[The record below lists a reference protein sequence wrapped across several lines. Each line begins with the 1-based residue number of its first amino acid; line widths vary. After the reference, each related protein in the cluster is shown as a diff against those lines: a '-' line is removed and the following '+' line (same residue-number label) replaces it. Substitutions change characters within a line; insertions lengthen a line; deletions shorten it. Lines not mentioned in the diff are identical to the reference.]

1 MTSLI
6 HRSLIVFVL
15 AGSAIASPAP
25 ASSFAGIATSQT
37 PSAPA
42 TADPTAIVPEE
53 IVLHPQT
60 VAFVMGKGKWDDA
73 AALFDTS
80 FKEIYAALVHDIIH
94 VVGVP
99 MVEYLD
105 SDDSSFAFKA
115 MVPVDAVTGRKLS
128 ADVEIGDGPSGK
140 VLKFSHRGS
149 FDDLEQVYNRID
161 DYLAGKGLEIQR
173 VVEEYVTDQA
183 VTPPN
188 NTVTN
193 IYVFTN

>member
-1 MTSLI
+1 MTPVFRRCLTVCALLFS
-6 HRSLIVFVL
+6 IV
-15 AGSAIASPAP
+15 ASAPAFAEIASPPGPAAP
-25 ASSFAGIATSQT
+25 A
-37 PSAPA
+37 P
-42 TADPTAIVPEE
+42 ADPNAIVPED
-53 IVLHPQT
+53 IILPPQT

-73 AALFDTS
+73 ATLFDAS
-80 FKEIYAALVHDIIH
+80 FKAIYAALVHDNIH

-105 SDDSSFAFKA
+105 SDDSSFSFKA
-115 MVPVDAVTGRKLS
+115 MVPVEATPGRKLAS
-128 ADVEIGDGPSGK
+128 DVEIGAGPEGK